1 MKLETKDWLTRATE
15 DLEALRELNPDRTPS
30 VIASLAHQA
39 IEKTIKA
46 VWIEL
51 NLEPPMIHDLEMLWS
66 EIEASVSES
75 PTTDDFADVLF
86 EINDYGVQARYP
98 ELPVPA
104 RYARDAVAL
113 ALRICTYL
121 KTWLENREIS

>member
-1 MKLETKDWLTRATE
+1 MKPETKEWLERASE
-15 DLEALRELNPDRTPS
+15 DLEALSELKPERTPS

-51 NLEPPMIHDLEMLWS
+51 NLEPPMIHDLELLWS
-66 EIEASVSES
+66 EIETSVSKS
-75 PTTDDFADVLF
+75 PATDDFADVLF
-86 EINDYGVQARYP
+86 ENNDYGVQARYP
-98 ELPVPA
+98 ELPVPT
-104 RYARDAVAL
+104 RYARDAVVL

-121 KTWLENREIS
+121 KTWLEARAT